1 MAKKTAPAGTY
12 ILTGEAFNVQEEDG
26 SWTMYENG
34 DEVELT
40 AKEAAR
46 LLTGPITSFVKK
58 VNKDNSD
65 TSSEP
70 DSDTSEKPQL
80 REMNK

>member
-12 ILTGEAFNVQEEDG
+12 ILTGELYHVQEEDG

-34 DEVELT
+34 DEVELS

-58 VNKDNSD
+58 NNGDSTDISD
-65 TSSEP
+65 
-70 DSDTSEKPQL
+70 EKPRL